1 MIRRSHLL
9 AATALPLALL
19 SSPAHASE
27 DFQTWLVGVAQGRVK
42 GDLIVYA
49 EVQPRFTDDASRLGQ
64 LLIRPAVGVQLTP
77 KASVLVGYV
86 YVRTEPLGGR
96 ATDEH
101 RYWQQV
107 AWPVGTLGRLALTA
121 RSRLEQRTIKGA
133 GDLGW
138 RFRQQLRAAYPLSP
152 NGRVAAVV
160 WTEPF
165 YNLNGTGWGQRKG
178 FDQVRSFVGAALP
191 VAAKVTLEPG
201 YLNQTVFRRGE
212 NRSNHVA
219 SASRFY
225 RF

>member
-1 MIRRSHLL
+1 MPIRPRLF
-9 AATALPLALL
+9 AAALLPLALP
-19 SSPAHASE
+19 SPAHASE
-27 DFQTWLVGVAQGRVK
+27 DFQTWLVGVTQGRVK

-77 KASVLVGYV
+77 KTSVLVGYV

-107 AWPVGTLGRLALTA
+107 AWPVGTLGRLALTG
-121 RSRLEQRTIKGA
+121 RSRLEQRTIDGA

-138 RFRQQLRAAYPLSP
+138 RFRQQLRATHPLGA

-191 VAAKVTLEPG
+191 VAPKLTLEPG
-201 YLNQTVFRRGE
+201 YLNQTMFRRGE

-219 SASRFY
+219 SASLFY